1 MNIADQLI
9 AQPEGIVPI
18 ESPDRELFSLLSDFY
33 LNPQEAAA
41 DNDSGLDSDDLM
53 DNLLDHEELMV

>member
-1 MNIADQLI
+1 LNIADQLI

-41 DNDSGLDSDDLM
+41 DDSDLDSDDLM
-53 DNLLDHEELMV
+53 NNLLDHEELMV